1 MHHEKQQKT
10 PWPHIIS
17 LIASL
22 LIGLDI
28 FVFFYLFSF
37 RVIGV
42 IPAILISSCGFLLN
56 TYLYYIDG
64 PENLIDFWTSKN
76 KSLWSKIFDWISLLG
91 ALLIFIFTYYVYAE
105 MIIIYPVLE
114 FWCTPFLITVMACSD
129 SLGTL
134 TMNKSG
140 FLHLLRDYPIN
151 EVQGDFFQT
160 LINTLIT
167 WFGHFKRFCLKV
179 AFFDDQSSFN
189 LFSIS
194 RLLQDIVFPCT
205 IGFIV
210 TFAFTKTY
218 LLGAL
223 AVVQGSIIAYLLT
236 PIIWAGAIAFFVGE
250 LYFVCEQNIQLMRS
264 MRLNQTK
271 SFWDLSNFAINIIIA
286 ANAVANGLIALEG
299 SVLFLMGWGA
309 VRFISTCLQ
318 NYYVLKNKCNQYP
331 GFKEINNNQAA
342 LIFKHAG
349 IIFLSLIAIYSVQL
363 QFAAMGLPGVG
374 FMPVFVVLISI
385 LGFLCLATIG
395 CECLKP
401 SFFRASAEKPLA
413 SRSMNF
419 GGGTLGPQP
428 KFEEA
433 NEQMSSYKSDDGT
446 SLMPQ

>member
-1 MHHEKQQKT
+1 MQHQIQQQT
-10 PWPHIIS
+10 PWPHILS
-17 LIASL
+17 LVASI

-37 RVIGV
+37 RVIGI
-42 IPAILISSCGFLLN
+42 IPAIFISSCGFVLN

-64 PENLIDFWTSKN
+64 PENLMDFWASKD

-91 ALLIFIFTYYVYAE
+91 ALLIFVFTYYVYAE
-105 MIIIYPVLE
+105 MILLYPFLE
-114 FWCTPFLITVMACSD
+114 FWCTPFLITIMAFSD

-140 FLHLLRDYPIN
+140 FLHLLRDYPFTEVKGDILQTMIN
-151 EVQGDFFQT
+151 AFKS
-160 LINTLIT
+160 
-167 WFGHFKRFCLKV
+167 WFGYCVEFCKKV
-179 AFFDDQSSFN
+179 ALYDDQSSFN
-189 LFSIS
+189 LFSIA
-194 RLLQDIVFPCT
+194 RLIQDIVFPCV

-223 AVVQGSIIAYLLT
+223 AVVQGSILSFILS
-236 PIIWAGAIAFFVGE
+236 PIIWVCAIAFFIGE

-264 MRLNQTK
+264 MRLDGTK
-271 SFWDLSNFAINIIIA
+271 SYWDWGNFVINLIIA
-286 ANAVANGLIALEG
+286 ANAIANGLIALEG
-299 SVLFLMGWGA
+299 SMLFLMGWGA

-331 GFKEINNNQAA
+331 GFKAINNNQAA
-342 LIFKHAG
+342 LIFKHTG

-374 FMPVFVVLISI
+374 FIPVFVVLASI

-395 CECLKP
+395 CECLTP

-413 SRSMNF
+413 SINF
-419 GGGTLGPQP
+419 GGGTLRPQP
-428 KFEEA
+428 KVTGPNA
-433 NEQMSSYKSDDGT
+433 KTSSNKSVNET
-446 SLMPQ
+446 SLMP